1 MIASVKD
8 GAPDMT
14 ETVPPLDRK
23 ERDLSLAEKRV
34 DAMLALLARADPEC
48 AGMHRSLQ
56 QDLRDVN
63 YDAEPYYDY
72 WLRALRRK
80 LVRAGLLDEA
90 EVERRLRE
98 VRARRDQENR
108 P

>member
-1 MIASVKD
+1 
-8 GAPDMT
+8 MT
-14 ETVPPLDRK
+14 ETAPPLNQK

-48 AGMHRSLQ
+48 ARMHRSLQ
-56 QDLRDVN
+56 QELRDMN

-80 LVRAGLLDEA
+80 LVGAGLLDEA
-90 EVERRLRE
+90 EVERRLQDI
-98 VRARRDQENR
+98 RARRDREDQ